1 MKKISQIE
9 TGGRFLYGG
18 VEWVKLYAGDGTVA
32 ISAEPVFE
40 RAFDE
45 DNKND
50 WRSSSLRRELNGAFL
65 DALVAEGADRAAF
78 LDWESDLTADDG
90 MTDYGTA
97 TDKIA
102 LLSDK
107 LYRMFRGIIPRVDA
121 WCWNL
126 TPWTCD
132 ASNSYDVRSV
142 YSSGAMDWGSAYY
155 GSIGVRPLCY
165 LKSEILVS
173 VPGEDDEEKNVE
185 VAEEDRAQLVLI
197 ASDRILNALN
207 EYPVEVWGEALGA
220 AVASL
225 FTSKQDAAQIAQEDK
240 SYPIEVKRRTIRD
253 SIQVHRRLGTKYA
266 VEKALGAVYPG
277 TKVEEWFE
285 YGGDPYKFR
294 VVIGATEAGI
304 TADRQAAVLDRV
316 RFYKNLRSHLEAI
329 SYQIEKRTA
338 VKVAA
343 VHAIGQRVEVYPY
356 LARNMESHGGF
367 YCGGYTQYGRKLAVF
382 PNK

>member
-45 DNKND
+45 NNKND

-78 LDWESDLTADDG
+78 LDWESGLTADDG

-126 TPWTCD
+126 TPWTC
-132 ASNSYDVRSV
+132 NPEYSYGVRGV
-142 YSSGAMDWGSAYY
+142 GSSGAMGWSYAYCGGY
-155 GSIGVRPLCY
+155 GGVRPLCY

-225 FTSKQDAAQIAQEDK
+225 FTSKQDAEQIAQEDK
-240 SYPIEVKRRTIRD
+240 DKAAEV
-253 SIQVHRRLGTKYA
+253 
-266 VEKALGAVYPG
+266 
-277 TKVEEWFE
+277 
-285 YGGDPYKFR
+285 
-294 VVIGATEAGI
+294 
-304 TADRQAAVLDRV
+304 
-316 RFYKNLRSHLEAI
+316 
-329 SYQIEKRTA
+329 
-338 VKVAA
+338 
-343 VHAIGQRVEVYPY
+343 
-356 LARNMESHGGF
+356 
-367 YCGGYTQYGRKLAVF
+367 
-382 PNK
+382 

>member
-132 ASNSYDVRSV
+132 AS
-142 YSSGAMDWGSAYY
+142 SSSTSAS
-155 GSIGVRPLCY
+155 SIP
-165 LKSEILVS
+165 
-173 VPGEDDEEKNVE
+173 
-185 VAEEDRAQLVLI
+185 
-197 ASDRILNALN
+197 
-207 EYPVEVWGEALGA
+207 
-220 AVASL
+220 
-225 FTSKQDAAQIAQEDK
+225 
-240 SYPIEVKRRTIRD
+240 
-253 SIQVHRRLGTKYA
+253 
-266 VEKALGAVYPG
+266 
-277 TKVEEWFE
+277 
-285 YGGDPYKFR
+285 
-294 VVIGATEAGI
+294 
-304 TADRQAAVLDRV
+304 
-316 RFYKNLRSHLEAI
+316 
-329 SYQIEKRTA
+329 
-338 VKVAA
+338 
-343 VHAIGQRVEVYPY
+343 
-356 LARNMESHGGF
+356 LARWTGTTLTAATTAF
-367 YCGGYTQYGRKLAVF
+367 ARFAI
-382 PNK
+382 

>member
-1 MKKISQIE
+1 MKKLAE
-9 TGGRFLYGG
+9 LKPGDRFMYGG
-18 VEWVKLYAGDGTVA
+18 VEWVKFEDIGAGTLCLA
-32 ISAEPVFE
+32 AEPVFL

-45 DNKND
+45 ENCND
-50 WRSSSLRRELNGAFL
+50 WRKSSLRRELNGAFL
-65 DALVAEGADRAAF
+65 DALVQEGADRAAF

-132 ASNSYDVRSV
+132 PEYSYGVRGV
-142 YSSGAMDWGSAYY
+142 NSSGAMVWDHAYNGSN
-155 GSIGVRPLCY
+155 GVRPLCY

-220 AVASL
+220 TVASL

-240 SYPIEVKRRTIRD
+240 DKAAEV
-253 SIQVHRRLGTKYA
+253 
-266 VEKALGAVYPG
+266 
-277 TKVEEWFE
+277 
-285 YGGDPYKFR
+285 
-294 VVIGATEAGI
+294 
-304 TADRQAAVLDRV
+304 
-316 RFYKNLRSHLEAI
+316 
-329 SYQIEKRTA
+329 
-338 VKVAA
+338 
-343 VHAIGQRVEVYPY
+343 
-356 LARNMESHGGF
+356 
-367 YCGGYTQYGRKLAVF
+367 
-382 PNK
+382 